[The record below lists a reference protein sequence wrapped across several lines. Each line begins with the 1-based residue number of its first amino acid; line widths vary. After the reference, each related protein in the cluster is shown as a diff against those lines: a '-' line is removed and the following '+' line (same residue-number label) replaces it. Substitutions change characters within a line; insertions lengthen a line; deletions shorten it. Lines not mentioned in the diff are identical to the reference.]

1 MKLLSAA
8 ARVLRPL
15 LAVPLLAV
23 PLLAC
28 SYFVSRGSDLY
39 YQGRYIEAAQ
49 VLEQTEYRLERSQ
62 EPDQHA
68 EYGLYRGATLLRLGD
83 LDGAQRWLEYAQ
95 HWEQRHP
102 GALRDDERDL
112 LEERLLALQGD
123 LERRQAIQEGQA
135 LAAEGLQGSRAA
147 AVQGFGGGGAPV
159 TGARSVQR
167 RAPARVA
174 PNVLDP

>member
-1 MKLLSAA
+1 MKLPRAA

-15 LAVPLLAV
+15 LALPLM
-23 PLLAC
+23 AC
-28 SYFVSRGSDLY
+28 TYFVSRGSDLY

-62 EPDQHA
+62 EADEHA

-83 LDGAQRWLEYAQ
+83 LDGAQQWLAYAQ
-95 HWEQRHP
+95 QWERRHP

-112 LEERLLALQGD
+112 LEERVLALQGD

-135 LAAEGLQGSRAA
+135 LAEEGVRGQGSGVRG
-147 AVQGFGGGGAPV
+147 VGGEAPV
-159 TGARSVQR
+159 SGARSVER
-167 RAPARVA
+167 RAPARVGPTA
-174 PNVLDP
+174 LDP

>member
-1 MKLLSAA
+1 MKLPRAA

-15 LAVPLLAV
+15 LALPLM
-23 PLLAC
+23 AC
-28 SYFVSRGSDLY
+28 TYFVSRGSDLY

-62 EPDQHA
+62 EADEHA

-83 LDGAQRWLEYAQ
+83 LDGAQQWLAYAQ
-95 HWEQRHP
+95 QWERRHP

-112 LEERLLALQGD
+112 LEERVLALQGD

-135 LAAEGLQGSRAA
+135 LAAEGVQGSRDPG
-147 AVQGFGGGGAPV
+147 VQGFGGGAPAS
-159 TGARSVQR
+159 GARRVER
-167 RAPARVA
+167 RAPARVGPTA
-174 PNVLDP
+174 LDP